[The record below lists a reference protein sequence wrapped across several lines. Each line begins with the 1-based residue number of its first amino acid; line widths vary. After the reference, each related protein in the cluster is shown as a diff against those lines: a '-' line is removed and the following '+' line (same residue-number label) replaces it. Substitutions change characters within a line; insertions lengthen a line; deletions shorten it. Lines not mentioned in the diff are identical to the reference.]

1 MGLLEGKVAVITG
14 SGRGIGAEAAKLF
27 ASQGAAVVVNDLDE
41 GPAQET
47 AEAIKEA
54 GGQAVAVAG
63 DVTKPETNEALIS
76 AAMDNF
82 SNLHILVPGAGFC
95 NDKVIQKMEVEDF
108 ELMYRVH
115 MLAPWLLCKAAYPVL
130 KKLRKDGVYRRVIFV
145 SSEAGTRGNAGQTN
159 YSGAKNGVIGIMN
172 ALTKEWARIH
182 VNCNAVA
189 YGFVETRLTQASCG
203 ESTQGANL
211 GIPEQLRAMGEQF
224 IQMRGGRIL
233 TALEAAGSIFT
244 LAIPQADG
252 INGQVIEVDSGTP
265 L

>member
-41 GPAQET
+41 APAQET
-47 AEAIKEA
+47 AEAIKAA

-63 DVTKPETNEALIS
+63 DVTKLETNEALIN

-95 NDKVIQKMEVEDF
+95 NDKVIQKMEVADF
-108 ELMYRVH
+108 ELMVRVH
-115 MLAPWLLCKAAYPVL
+115 MLAPWLLCKTAYPVF
-130 KKLRKDGVYRRVIFV
+130 KSMRKDGVYRRVIFV

-159 YSGAKNGVIGIMN
+159 YSGAKNGVIGIMH

-182 VNCNAVA
+182 VNCNCVA

-233 TALEAAGSIFT
+233 TPLEAAGSIFT